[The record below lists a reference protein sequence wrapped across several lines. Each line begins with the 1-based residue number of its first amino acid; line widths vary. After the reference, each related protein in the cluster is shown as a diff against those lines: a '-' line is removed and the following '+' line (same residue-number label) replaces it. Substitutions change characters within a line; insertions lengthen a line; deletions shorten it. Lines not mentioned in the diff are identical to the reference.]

1 MKNRFVNYKVRKLQ
15 NQNEISVQ
23 NETFKFQNEP
33 L

>member
-1 MKNRFVNYKVRKLQ
+1 MKNRFINYKVRKLQ

-23 NETFKFQNEP
+23 NETFKFQYEP